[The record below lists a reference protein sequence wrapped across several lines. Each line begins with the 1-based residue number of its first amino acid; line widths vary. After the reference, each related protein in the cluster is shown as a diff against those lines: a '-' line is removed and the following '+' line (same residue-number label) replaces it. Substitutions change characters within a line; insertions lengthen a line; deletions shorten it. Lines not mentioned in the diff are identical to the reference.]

1 MLSEE
6 VSSELIVYL
15 NISIL
20 TPFAIFFRAQVN
32 NARDVGNFK
41 GLSFFDFD
49 SIDDP
54 KSTSFILPR
63 HN

>member
-15 NISIL
+15 NISML
-20 TPFAIFFRAQVN
+20 TPFAIFFWTIVN

-49 SIDDP
+49 SFDDP
-54 KSTSFILPR
+54 KSTSFIMP
-63 HN
+63 